1 MTPIRTRQLT
11 SQAWGEV
18 LIVSKNTSVTGRHRA
33 VPVRTSPLE
42 TISKAVS
49 SNAGSVGRQ
58 AAVIAAA
65 SGLVLTVGVPAQAT
79 AIQRDASVQAAAAA
93 PSRIQV
99 EAVQASN
106 AADIEFDRPSISSTP
121 APVEEPE
128 PVVEAV
134 SEEVAPAE
142 EAPAAETPAAPAPKT
157 EEKAAKAPKADV
169 AASGIGAA
177 LVASA
182 YSQIGVSQD
191 CTAMVENAL
200 RSAGISVGDLAPA
213 QFFAYGTQV
222 STPQPGDMIYYD
234 DAGAGVPHIAI
245 YVGNG
250 QAIHGGWTG
259 YTTTL
264 ADAYIGSGPVFIR
277 PSA

>member
-1 MTPIRTRQLT
+1 M
-11 SQAWGEV
+11 
-18 LIVSKNTSVTGRHRA
+18 SKNTAALGRHRA

-65 SGLVLTVGVPAQAT
+65 SGLVLSVGVPAQAT
-79 AIQRDASVQAAAAA
+79 NIEREASVQAAAAA
-93 PSRIQV
+93 PSRVQV
-99 EAVQASN
+99 EAVQASG
-106 AADIEFDRPSISSTP
+106 AVELDLERSGVTSTP
-121 APVEEPE
+121 APVVEEPE

-134 SEEVAPAE
+134 AEEVAPVVEEAEKVVAPVEKAE
-142 EAPAAETPAAPAPKT
+142 EAPKPEA
-157 EEKAAKAPKADV
+157 KADV

-182 YSQIGVSQD
+182 YGQIGVSQD

-213 QFFAYGTQV
+213 QFMAYGTQV

-259 YTTTL
+259 YTTAL

-277 PSA
+277 PNG

>member
-1 MTPIRTRQLT
+1 M
-11 SQAWGEV
+11 
-18 LIVSKNTSVTGRHRA
+18 
-33 VPVRTSPLE
+33 E

-79 AIQRDASVQAAAAA
+79 AIQRDASVQAAASA

-99 EAVQASN
+99 EAVQASST
-106 AADIEFDRPSISSTP
+106 ADLEFDRPSISSTP

-134 SEEVAPAE
+134 AEEVAPAE
-142 EAPAAETPAAPAPKT
+142 EAPAAEAPAAEAPAASAPKE
-157 EEKAAKAPKADV
+157 EEKAAKADV

-191 CTAMVENAL
+191 CTALVENAL

>member
-1 MTPIRTRQLT
+1 M
-11 SQAWGEV
+11 
-18 LIVSKNTSVTGRHRA
+18 
-33 VPVRTSPLE
+33 RTSPLE

-79 AIQRDASVQAAAAA
+79 MVQRDASVQAAAAA

-99 EAVQASN
+99 EAVQASD
-106 AADIEFDRPSISSTP
+106 AADLEFDRPSISSTA

-134 SEEVAPAE
+134 SEEVAPVE
-142 EAPAAETPAAPAPKT
+142 EAPAAPAKEAAEAPKP
-157 EEKAAKAPKADV
+157 KAEAKADV

-191 CTAMVENAL
+191 CTALVENAL
-200 RSAGISVGDLAPA
+200 RAAGISVGDLAPA

-234 DAGAGVPHIAI
+234 NAGAGVPHIAI

-259 YTTTL
+259 YTTAL

>member
-1 MTPIRTRQLT
+1 M
-11 SQAWGEV
+11 
-18 LIVSKNTSVTGRHRA
+18 IVSKNTSVTGRHRA

-79 AIQRDASVQAAAAA
+79 AVQRDASVQAAASA

-99 EAVQASN
+99 EAVQASST
-106 AADIEFDRPSISSTP
+106 ADLEFDRPSISSTP

-134 SEEVAPAE
+134 AEEVAPAE
-142 EAPAAETPAAPAPKT
+142 EAPASESPAEEAPAASAPK
-157 EEKAAKAPKADV
+157 EEKKTDV

>member
-1 MTPIRTRQLT
+1 M
-11 SQAWGEV
+11 
-18 LIVSKNTSVTGRHRA
+18 SKNTSVTGRHRA

-79 AIQRDASVQAAAAA
+79 AIQRDASVQAAASA

-99 EAVQASN
+99 EAVQASST
-106 AADIEFDRPSISSTP
+106 ADLEFDRPSISSTP

-134 SEEVAPAE
+134 AEEVAPAE
-142 EAPAAETPAAPAPKT
+142 EAPAAEAPAAEAPAASAPKE
-157 EEKAAKAPKADV
+157 EEKAAKADV

-191 CTAMVENAL
+191 CTALVENAL

>member
-1 MTPIRTRQLT
+1 M
-11 SQAWGEV
+11 
-18 LIVSKNTSVTGRHRA
+18 SKNTSVTGRHRA

-79 AIQRDASVQAAAAA
+79 AVQRDASVQAAASA

-99 EAVQASN
+99 EAVQASST
-106 AADIEFDRPSISSTP
+106 ADLEFDRPSISSTP

-134 SEEVAPAE
+134 AEEVAPAE
-142 EAPAAETPAAPAPKT
+142 EAPASESPAEEAPAASAPK
-157 EEKAAKAPKADV
+157 EEKKTDV

>member
-1 MTPIRTRQLT
+1 
-11 SQAWGEV
+11 
-18 LIVSKNTSVTGRHRA
+18 
-33 VPVRTSPLE
+33 LE
-42 TISKAVS
+42 SISKAVS

-65 SGLVLTVGVPAQAT
+65 SGLVLSVGVPAQA
-79 AIQRDASVQAAAAA
+79 ANIEREASVQAAAAA
-93 PSRIQV
+93 PSRVQV
-99 EAVQASN
+99 EAVQAS
-106 AADIEFDRPSISSTP
+106 AAVELDLERSGVTSTA
-121 APVEEPE
+121 APVVEE

-134 SEEVAPAE
+134 AEEVAPVVEEAAEKAVAPVEKAE
-142 EAPAAETPAAPAPKT
+142 EAPKPEA
-157 EEKAAKAPKADV
+157 KADV

-182 YSQIGVSQD
+182 YGQIGVSQD

-200 RSAGISVGDLAPA
+200 RSAGVSVGDLAPA
-213 QFFAYGTQV
+213 QFMAYGTQV

-259 YTTTL
+259 YTTAL

-277 PSA
+277 PNG

>member
-1 MTPIRTRQLT
+1 
-11 SQAWGEV
+11 
-18 LIVSKNTSVTGRHRA
+18 VSKNTAALGRHRA

-65 SGLVLTVGVPAQAT
+65 SGLVLSVGVPAQAT
-79 AIQRDASVQAAAAA
+79 NIEREASVQAAAAA
-93 PSRIQV
+93 PSRVQV
-99 EAVQASN
+99 EAVQASG
-106 AADIEFDRPSISSTP
+106 AVELDLERSGVTSTP
-121 APVEEPE
+121 APVVEEPE

-134 SEEVAPAE
+134 AEEVAPVVEEAEKVVAPVEKAE
-142 EAPAAETPAAPAPKT
+142 EAPKPEA
-157 EEKAAKAPKADV
+157 KADV

-182 YSQIGVSQD
+182 YGQIGVSQD

-213 QFFAYGTQV
+213 QFMAYGTQV

-259 YTTTL
+259 YTTAL

-277 PSA
+277 PNG

>member
-1 MTPIRTRQLT
+1 
-11 SQAWGEV
+11 
-18 LIVSKNTSVTGRHRA
+18 VSKNTAALGRHRA

-65 SGLVLTVGVPAQAT
+65 SGLVLSVGVPAQAT
-79 AIQRDASVQAAAAA
+79 NIEREASVQAAAAA
-93 PSRIQV
+93 PSRVQV
-99 EAVQASN
+99 EAVQASG
-106 AADIEFDRPSISSTP
+106 AVELDLERSGVTSTP
-121 APVEEPE
+121 APVVEEPE

-134 SEEVAPAE
+134 AEEVAPVVEEAEQVVAPVEKAE
-142 EAPAAETPAAPAPKT
+142 EAPKPEA
-157 EEKAAKAPKADV
+157 KADV

-182 YSQIGVSQD
+182 YGQIGVSQD

-213 QFFAYGTQV
+213 QFMAYGTQV

-259 YTTTL
+259 YTTAL

-277 PSA
+277 PNG

>member
-1 MTPIRTRQLT
+1 M
-11 SQAWGEV
+11 
-18 LIVSKNTSVTGRHRA
+18 SKNTAALGRHRA

-65 SGLVLTVGVPAQAT
+65 SGLVLSVGVPAQAT
-79 AIQRDASVQAAAAA
+79 NIEREASVQAAAAA
-93 PSRIQV
+93 PSRVQV
-99 EAVQASN
+99 EAVQASG
-106 AADIEFDRPSISSTP
+106 AVELDLERSGVTSTP
-121 APVEEPE
+121 APVVEEPE

-134 SEEVAPAE
+134 AEEVAPVVEEAEQVVAPVEKAE
-142 EAPAAETPAAPAPKT
+142 EAPKPEA
-157 EEKAAKAPKADV
+157 KADV

-182 YSQIGVSQD
+182 YGQIGVSQD

-213 QFFAYGTQV
+213 QFMAYGTQV

-259 YTTTL
+259 YTTAL

-277 PSA
+277 PNG

>member
-1 MTPIRTRQLT
+1 M
-11 SQAWGEV
+11 
-18 LIVSKNTSVTGRHRA
+18 SKNTAALGRHRA

-65 SGLVLTVGVPAQAT
+65 SGLVLSVGVPAQAT
-79 AIQRDASVQAAAAA
+79 NIEREASVQAAAAA
-93 PSRIQV
+93 PSRVQV
-99 EAVQASN
+99 EAVQASG
-106 AADIEFDRPSISSTP
+106 AVELDLERTGVTSTP
-121 APVEEPE
+121 APVVEEPE

-134 SEEVAPAE
+134 AEEVAPVVEEAEKVVAPVEKAE
-142 EAPAAETPAAPAPKT
+142 EAPKPEA
-157 EEKAAKAPKADV
+157 KADV

-182 YSQIGVSQD
+182 YGQIGVSQD

-213 QFFAYGTQV
+213 QFMAYGTQV

-259 YTTTL
+259 YTTAL

-277 PSA
+277 PNG

>member
-1 MTPIRTRQLT
+1 
-11 SQAWGEV
+11 
-18 LIVSKNTSVTGRHRA
+18 VSKNTAALGRHRA

-42 TISKAVS
+42 SISKAVS

-65 SGLVLTVGVPAQAT
+65 SGLVLSVGVPAQA
-79 AIQRDASVQAAAAA
+79 ANIEREASVQAAAAA
-93 PSRIQV
+93 PSRVQV
-99 EAVQASN
+99 EAVQAS
-106 AADIEFDRPSISSTP
+106 AAVDLDLERSGVTSTA
-121 APVEEPE
+121 APVVEE

-134 SEEVAPAE
+134 AEEVAPVVEEAAENAVAPVEKAE
-142 EAPAAETPAAPAPKT
+142 EAPKPEA
-157 EEKAAKAPKADV
+157 KADV

-182 YSQIGVSQD
+182 YGQIGVSQD

-200 RSAGISVGDLAPA
+200 RSAGVSVGDLAPA
-213 QFFAYGTQV
+213 QFMAYGTQV

-259 YTTTL
+259 YTTAL

-277 PSA
+277 PNG

>member
-1 MTPIRTRQLT
+1 
-11 SQAWGEV
+11 
-18 LIVSKNTSVTGRHRA
+18 VSKNTAALGRHRA

-42 TISKAVS
+42 SISKAVS

-65 SGLVLTVGVPAQAT
+65 SGLVLSVGVPAQAT
-79 AIQRDASVQAAAAA
+79 NIEREASVQAAAAA
-93 PSRIQV
+93 PSRVQV
-99 EAVQASN
+99 EAVQAS
-106 AADIEFDRPSISSTP
+106 AAVELDLERSGVTSTA
-121 APVEEPE
+121 APVVEEPE

-134 SEEVAPAE
+134 AEEVAPVVEEAAEKAVAPVKKAE
-142 EAPAAETPAAPAPKT
+142 EAPKPEA
-157 EEKAAKAPKADV
+157 KADV

-182 YSQIGVSQD
+182 YGQIGVSQD

-213 QFFAYGTQV
+213 QFMAYGTQV

-259 YTTTL
+259 YTTAL

-277 PSA
+277 PNG

>member
-1 MTPIRTRQLT
+1 
-11 SQAWGEV
+11 
-18 LIVSKNTSVTGRHRA
+18 VSKNTAALGRYRA

-42 TISKAVS
+42 SISKAVS

-65 SGLVLTVGVPAQAT
+65 SGLVLSVGVPAQA
-79 AIQRDASVQAAAAA
+79 ANIEREASVQAAAAA
-93 PSRIQV
+93 PSRVQV
-99 EAVQASN
+99 EAVQAS
-106 AADIEFDRPSISSTP
+106 AAVDLDLERSGVTSTA
-121 APVEEPE
+121 APVVEE

-134 SEEVAPAE
+134 AEEVAPVVEEAAEKAVAPVEKAE
-142 EAPAAETPAAPAPKT
+142 EAPKPEA
-157 EEKAAKAPKADV
+157 KADV

-182 YSQIGVSQD
+182 YGQIGVSQD

-200 RSAGISVGDLAPA
+200 RSAGVSVGDLAPA
-213 QFFAYGTQV
+213 QFMAYGTQV

-259 YTTTL
+259 YTTAL

-277 PSA
+277 PNG

>member
-1 MTPIRTRQLT
+1 M
-11 SQAWGEV
+11 
-18 LIVSKNTSVTGRHRA
+18 SKNTSVTGRHRA

-49 SNAGSVGRQ
+49 SNAGSMGRQ

-142 EAPAAETPAAPAPKT
+142 EAPAAEAPAPKT

>member
-1 MTPIRTRQLT
+1 M
-11 SQAWGEV
+11 
-18 LIVSKNTSVTGRHRA
+18 SKNTAALGRHRA

-65 SGLVLTVGVPAQAT
+65 SGLVLSVGVPAQAT
-79 AIQRDASVQAAAAA
+79 NIEREASVQAAAAA
-93 PSRIQV
+93 PSRVQV
-99 EAVQASN
+99 EAVQASG
-106 AADIEFDRPSISSTP
+106 AVELDLERSGVTSTP
-121 APVEEPE
+121 APVVEEPE

-134 SEEVAPAE
+134 AEEVAPVVE
-142 EAPAAETPAAPAPKT
+142 EAEKVVAPV
-157 EEKAAKAPKADV
+157 EKAAEAPKPEAKADV

-182 YSQIGVSQD
+182 YGQIGVSQD

-213 QFFAYGTQV
+213 QFMAYGTQV

-259 YTTTL
+259 YTTAL

-277 PSA
+277 PNG

>member
-1 MTPIRTRQLT
+1 
-11 SQAWGEV
+11 
-18 LIVSKNTSVTGRHRA
+18 VSKNTAALGRHRA

-42 TISKAVS
+42 SISKAVS

-65 SGLVLTVGVPAQAT
+65 SGLVLSVGVPAQAT
-79 AIQRDASVQAAAAA
+79 SIEREASVQAAAAA
-93 PSRIQV
+93 PSRVQV
-99 EAVQASN
+99 EAVQASG
-106 AADIEFDRPSISSTP
+106 AVELDLERSGVTSTP
-121 APVEEPE
+121 APVVEEPE

-134 SEEVAPAE
+134 AEEVAPVVEEAEQVVAPVEKAE
-142 EAPAAETPAAPAPKT
+142 EAPKPEA
-157 EEKAAKAPKADV
+157 KADV

-182 YSQIGVSQD
+182 YGQIGVSQD

-213 QFFAYGTQV
+213 QFMAYGTQV

-259 YTTTL
+259 YTTAL

-277 PSA
+277 PNG

>member
-1 MTPIRTRQLT
+1 
-11 SQAWGEV
+11 
-18 LIVSKNTSVTGRHRA
+18 VSKNTAALGRHRA

-65 SGLVLTVGVPAQAT
+65 SGLVLSVGVPAQAT
-79 AIQRDASVQAAAAA
+79 NIEREASVQAAAAA
-93 PSRIQV
+93 PSRVQV
-99 EAVQASN
+99 EAVQASG
-106 AADIEFDRPSISSTP
+106 AVELDLERSGVTSTP
-121 APVEEPE
+121 APVVEEPE

-134 SEEVAPAE
+134 AEEVAPVVQEAAEKAVAPVEKAE
-142 EAPAAETPAAPAPKT
+142 EAPKPEA
-157 EEKAAKAPKADV
+157 KADV

-182 YSQIGVSQD
+182 YGQIGVSQD

-213 QFFAYGTQV
+213 QFMAYGTQV

-259 YTTTL
+259 YTTAL

-277 PSA
+277 PNG

>member
-1 MTPIRTRQLT
+1 M
-11 SQAWGEV
+11 
-18 LIVSKNTSVTGRHRA
+18 SKNTAALGCHRA

-42 TISKAVS
+42 SISKAVS

-65 SGLVLTVGVPAQAT
+65 SGLVLSVGVPAQA
-79 AIQRDASVQAAAAA
+79 ANIEREASVQAAAAA
-93 PSRIQV
+93 PSRVQV
-99 EAVQASN
+99 EAVQAS
-106 AADIEFDRPSISSTP
+106 AAVDLDLERSGVTSTA
-121 APVEEPE
+121 APVVEE

-134 SEEVAPAE
+134 AEEVAPVVEEAAEKAVAPVEKAE
-142 EAPAAETPAAPAPKT
+142 EAPKPEA
-157 EEKAAKAPKADV
+157 KADV

-182 YSQIGVSQD
+182 YGQIGVSQD

-200 RSAGISVGDLAPA
+200 RSAGVSVGDLAPA
-213 QFFAYGTQV
+213 QFMAYGTQV

-259 YTTTL
+259 YTTAL

-277 PSA
+277 PNG